1 MANLMGDNIW
11 EGPLGVVQLEY
22 NNLDLGQTM
31 EDTTI
36 EPDQDIKDILY
47 QQQGTKP
54 ADKVRTG
61 IVFIVRCKLAE
72 ITTTRLA
79 EVFSGIEVSGGGNSV
94 KIGRELY
101 RSMKDYEAFVLKV
114 QRVDSEGSVT
124 VNDDHIIVFYK
135 AISIV
140 TGTIDWGADTQR
152 GLEVEFHCMW
162 DDTEEAFGYSGKAS
176 SVGLNPA

>member
-1 MANLMGDNIW
+1 MGNNIW

-36 EPDQDIKDILY
+36 EPDQDIKDIMY

-54 ADKVRTG
+54 ADYVRTG
-61 IVFIVRCKLAE
+61 ILYLVRCKLGE
-72 ITTTRLA
+72 ISTDKLA
-79 EVFSGIEVSGGGNSV
+79 QVQSGITVSGGGNAI

-101 RSMKDYEAFVLKV
+101 LSMKENEAYILKIK
-114 QRVDSEGSVT
+114 RVDSEGAIT
-124 VNDDHIIVFYK
+124 TDDDQIIVFYK

-140 TGTIDWGADTQR
+140 TGTIDYGADTQR
-152 GLEVEFHCMW
+152 GLEIEFRCLW